1 MTVVRLAVLG
11 SLDQLGQ
18 GSGYDIVTDLNRKM
32 VSRWADIKPAS
43 IYHAIRQL
51 EKEGGISAVGQARE
65 GRLPTKT
72 IYAITALGRQM
83 FDTLQEEAF
92 LGLFPQFY
100 GFKVALKF
108 NMRRTSAEVRAMAE
122 RAIAAIDRQLA
133 AMDAYL
139 GGLDAAGEQ
148 HAYDGFFIEHDRRL
162 YLAERQWIA
171 EAAAHEAVHR
181 GIGAG
186 SDDSS

>member
-11 SLDQLGQ
+11 SLEQLGQ

-51 EKEGGISAVGQARE
+51 EKEGGLREVGQTRE

-72 IYAITALGRQM
+72 IYAVTAAGRAM
-83 FDTLQEEAF
+83 FDALQEEAF

-100 GFKVALKF
+100 GFKIALKF
-108 NMRRTSAEVRAMAE
+108 NRRRSSADIRGYAE
-122 RAIAAIDRQLA
+122 RAIAVIDGQLA

-139 GGLDAAGEQ
+139 GGLDASGEQ

-162 YLAERQWIA
+162 YLAEKQWIE
-171 EAAAHEAVHR
+171 EAAERAAVHH
-181 GIGAG
+181 GSGGA
-186 SDDSS
+186 